1 MPFLKYRDNDLGL
14 RPSSYPYILE
24 RALNHYK
31 IKPAVSICIIINRNI
46 KVMYAHYNSFI
57 FQLTVNSKKVS
68 NEKNINC
75 DILLLIIE

>member
-1 MPFLKYRDNDLGL
+1 MKSITVYAIYTVIINLT
-14 RPSSYPYILE
+14 YPVYCSLFKKQNIL
-24 RALNHYK
+24 N
-31 IKPAVSICIIINRNI
+31 NRNI
-46 KVMYAHYNSFI
+46 KLMYAHYNSFI